1 VQVYFGRGECLST
14 HGAKLGRDSKDLFQA
29 SIHFGYICLLNTTDG
44 QNCEHSCKA
53 SMSDTVGKKRAPA
66 ASMMASDTETHED
79 DVPSASL
86 DIKDTHIKRSK
97 HDRKM

>member
-1 VQVYFGRGECLST
+1 MQVYFGRGTLST
-14 HGAKLGRDSKDLFQA
+14 HGAKLADSKDLFQA
-29 SIHFGYICLLNTTDG
+29 SIHFGYICLKTTDG
-44 QNCEHSCKA
+44 QDREHSCKA